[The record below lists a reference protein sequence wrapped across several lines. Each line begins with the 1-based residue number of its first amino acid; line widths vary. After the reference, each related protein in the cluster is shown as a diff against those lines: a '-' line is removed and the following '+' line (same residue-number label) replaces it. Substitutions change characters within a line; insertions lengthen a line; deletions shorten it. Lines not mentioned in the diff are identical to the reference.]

1 MHNNN
6 KRFSRTWAGKGCSIT
21 NWALTRYTLPRA
33 NLSFMPSVWLVS
45 PPEGGNK
52 CFTVQETKINA
63 LHTMFST
70 PYTRFAWKVF
80 LEAAV
85 CKVGHHLLSGDRRH
99 VMWYKDCSD
108 VTPSAFLARFQT
120 PGGLPWHQS
129 AASVCLLL
137 CQLDV
142 LFLSVSSA
150 SENISIVVLLFG
162 LVVSALSDPSCITV
176 WQTSHKKPVGKGR
189 QKLFGEINVLT
200 ELPKK

>member
-1 MHNNN
+1 
-6 KRFSRTWAGKGCSIT
+6 
-21 NWALTRYTLPRA
+21 
-33 NLSFMPSVWLVS
+33 MPSVWLVS
-45 PPEGGNK
+45 PPGGGNK
-52 CFTVQETKINA
+52 CSTVQETKINA
-63 LHTMFST
+63 LHTMFL
-70 PYTRFAWKVF
+70 PHIPDVFAWKVF

-99 VMWYKDCSD
+99 VMWFKDCSD

-176 WQTSHKKPVGKGR
+176 YQTSHRKPVGK
-189 QKLFGEINVLT
+189 LFGEMNVLT